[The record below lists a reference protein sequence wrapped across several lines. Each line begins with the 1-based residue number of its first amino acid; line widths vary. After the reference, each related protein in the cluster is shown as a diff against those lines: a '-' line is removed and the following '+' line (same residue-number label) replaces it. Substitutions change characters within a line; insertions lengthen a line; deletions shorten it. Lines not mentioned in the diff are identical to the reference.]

1 MASEQASEQS
11 SKSKGIFQVTKRS
24 ISEFSS
30 DDMLTYAAALA
41 YQIFF
46 SLFPFI
52 IFILGLLGLLN
63 LQSVFD
69 WLIQQAN
76 TVMPKSSA
84 SLVDQIVNQVKGGSS
99 GGALSIGAAIALY
112 SASGAVR
119 GAMHAMNIAY
129 DIPIEDERPF
139 WKKFPLSIIYTL
151 LLTVMLI
158 VSVVLLFFGGS
169 VAQWFSKLVGLGSWF
184 VTLWSIGRIPLALVL
199 LMFSLAVIY
208 YLFPNHQNQ
217 PFRLVSP
224 GAIMA
229 VIVWIVAS
237 LAFSWYVSNFGSYS
251 KTYGSIAAVIVLL
264 LYFYISSAIL
274 LFGAEVNAETYR
286 QVAPKRYEEDEAVGR
301 ADENSED
308 KESEEG

>member
-1 MASEQASEQS
+1 MASEQ

-24 ISEFSS
+24 VGEFSS

-84 SLVDQIVNQVKGGSS
+84 SLVSQIVGQVKKGSA
-99 GGALSIGAAIALY
+99 GGALSLGAVIALY

-119 GAMHAMNIAY
+119 QAMHAMNVAY
-129 DIPIEDERPF
+129 DIPIDRERPF
-139 WKKFPLSIIYTL
+139 WKKFPLSILYTL
-151 LLTVMLI
+151 LLSVMLI
-158 VSVVLLFFGGS
+158 VSVVLLFFGGT
-169 VAQWFSKLVGLGSWF
+169 VAQWFSDLVGLGSWF
-184 VTLWSIGRIPLALVL
+184 VALWTYGRIPLALVL
-199 LMFSLAVIY
+199 LMVSLAVIY
-208 YLFPNHQNQ
+208 YLFPNHHQ
-217 PFRLVSP
+217 PFRLVTP
-224 GAIMA
+224 GAILA
-229 VIVWIVAS
+229 VIVWIIAS
-237 LAFSWYVSNFGSYS
+237 LAFSWYVSNFGSYN

-286 QVAPKRYEEDEAVGR
+286 QIAPEQHE
-301 ADENSED
+301 ADETTGEAD
-308 KESEEG
+308 K